1 MSPSHHQLS
10 RSCANIVHMR
20 RQARG
25 APARAGGAYLD
36 QQRYEEEDEALL
48 MQEGHDV
55 ENGEFVGR

>member
-1 MSPSHHQLS
+1 
-10 RSCANIVHMR
+10 MR